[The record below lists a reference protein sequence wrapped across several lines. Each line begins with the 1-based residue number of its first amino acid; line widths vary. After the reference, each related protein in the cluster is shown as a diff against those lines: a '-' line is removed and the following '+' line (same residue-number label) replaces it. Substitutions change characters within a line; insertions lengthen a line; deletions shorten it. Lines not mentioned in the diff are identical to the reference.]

1 MNNILTLT
9 YWVLGLGKL
18 WGPLLSLPYCLN
30 QISHPRDWIKWK
42 WKVRSLCKVLELESW
57 PSGEIFT
64 TTFCCS
70 KPYGSSASPG
80 LALSQVILSLS
91 SRSLLTPWLHY
102 VFLSA
107 KSDPTHPPQ
116 FSSRPGF
123 YKEFPFIFFS
133 IETINPV
140 HLLTWHFTSS
150 VSLQPAFGGSKAS
163 LVAQTVK
170 RLPAVQETWVQSL
183 GCEDPLEKEM
193 ATHSSTLAWKIP
205 WTEEPGRLQST
216 WSQNRT
222 RLSDFR
228 FSFNFIMEDWL
239 SPERGHF
246 NCHFEVRKRKS
257 SGLFCV

>member
-80 LALSQVILSLS
+80 LALSHVILLLS

-107 KSDPTHPPQ
+107 KSDPTHSPQ

-123 YKEFPFIFFS
+123 YKESSLYILFYRNHQPC
-133 IETINPV
+133 
-140 HLLTWHFTSS
+140 TSS
-150 VSLQPAFGGSKAS
+150 YLTFYFCLFAACFWGSMEDRLAFPRKWAFQLSFRSK
-163 LVAQTVK
+163 
-170 RLPAVQETWVQSL
+170 E
-183 GCEDPLEKEM
+183 EKE
-193 ATHSSTLAWKIP
+193 
-205 WTEEPGRLQST
+205 
-216 WSQNRT
+216 
-222 RLSDFR
+222 
-228 FSFNFIMEDWL
+228 
-239 SPERGHF
+239 
-246 NCHFEVRKRKS
+246 
-257 SGLFCV
+257 